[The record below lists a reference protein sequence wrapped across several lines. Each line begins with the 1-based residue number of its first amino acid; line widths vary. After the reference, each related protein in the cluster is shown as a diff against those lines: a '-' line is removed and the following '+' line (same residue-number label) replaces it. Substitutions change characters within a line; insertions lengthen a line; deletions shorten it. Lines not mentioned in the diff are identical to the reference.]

1 MVEIK
6 TNFTVEEIAK
16 SNFEAK
22 NKFKIISIICII
34 IGAISIVPLFILV
47 MNNDNFIFRTLKRE
61 SSVIQ
66 FPR

>member
-22 NKFKIISIICII
+22 NKFKII
-34 IGAISIVPLFILV
+34 
-47 MNNDNFIFRTLKRE
+47 NNMYYYWCY
-61 SSVIQ
+61 
-66 FPR
+66 